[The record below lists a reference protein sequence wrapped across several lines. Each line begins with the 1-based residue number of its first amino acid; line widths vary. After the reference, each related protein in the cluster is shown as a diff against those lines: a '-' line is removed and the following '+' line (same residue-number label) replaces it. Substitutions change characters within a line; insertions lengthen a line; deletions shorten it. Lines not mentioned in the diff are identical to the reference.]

1 MRDWLGEAKAKQVY
15 LVLRDRILSGAAAY
29 GTRLATENELAEIH
43 GVSRV
48 TVRRALGELERE
60 RLIERRR
67 SAGTRVI
74 YRPSPAPMTADI
86 SGVLANLADMGRR
99 TAVKLLSFDY
109 VPAEGAVAEALGARP
124 AEMLQ
129 RAVRVRSVDGQPFS
143 YLTTHVPESLSLT
156 YSRQDLASRP
166 LLDLIDRAGV
176 TVDRARQRI
185 SAVLAGPDAAA
196 ALGVHSGSPLIELVR
211 VVYDR
216 QGRGVEHLH
225 ALYRPDRYAFEI
237 DLVRSGEA
245 AGLSWAPVMRQVDAI
260 KTATTTV
267 RSESVRSKSKQANPA
282 GHRPQREINRR
293 GE

>member
-74 YRPSPAPMTADI
+74 YRPAPAPMTADI

-99 TAVKLLSFDY
+99 TAVKLLSFEY
-109 VPAEGAVAEALGARP
+109 VPAEGAVAEALGVGP

-211 VVYDR
+211 IVLDR
-216 QGRGVEHLH
+216 SGRGVEHLH

-245 AGLSWAPVMRQVDAI
+245 AGLSWSPVMRPVDAV
-260 KTATTTV
+260 KTAAPTV
-267 RSESVRSKSKQANPA
+267 RAKPKQANPA